1 MRLKR
6 LELFGFKSFAD
17 RTVID
22 FGQTTLTGIVGPNGC
37 GKSNVVDAVRW
48 VLGETRPTS
57 MRGSGMTDVIF
68 KGSASRPA
76 MGTAEVTMVLDND
89 QGVLEE
95 RGPEIAISRRLYASG
110 EGEYLIDG
118 QRVRL
123 KDVKDLLFDTGL
135 GSRGYSVLEQGRIDA
150 VLSANPAQRRAIFE
164 EAAGISRYR
173 QRRHETELRLKR
185 CEQDVERLDDLM
197 GELRSRVRS
206 LKIQATKAEKFVTAK
221 AEWTTG
227 RTRLLSHRLL
237 AAEGTLEVLRPAIEE
252 LEGGV
257 EGLRQ
262 RRSECEVGIEARE
275 SERSTVVAELGTVSS
290 EVGQISGDLR
300 ALEERKSQ
308 LAMRIASW
316 TASTEEETERAAAL
330 GVQLKER
337 EDELARITGEIDEL
351 RERTRAAEE
360 RAASLT
366 SQSREL
372 GKTYRQLR
380 SEVEAQNE
388 RVLDSLHQRTAS
400 ENKIVHLRE
409 AIPPM
414 TERLGRVTER
424 FQRSED
430 QVGDVREQLS
440 GARGSLESAVSVL
453 EDADRSLETVRADL
467 VTGRD
472 ALELARSER
481 SRLQVERAGLESKV
495 EALMDRERELEDL
508 SGGAR
513 RVLEA
518 SGQTDG
524 PCHQDDL
531 LGLVA
536 DQLRADTRLAR
547 AIDAVLGE
555 RAHALVARDAHV
567 ARRIVDWCETEE
579 VGQVGVVV
587 PPGVGAPDC
596 PPPSDFALFARFGA
610 GVEGRLGDLVQCDE
624 SMRPLVHALFC
635 DVVVVSSLDL
645 ALDLV
650 GREPGWRFVTPRGEF
665 VDAAGL
671 VGGHRELSQGFV
683 GRRSSAAEIER
694 SIARLASEIDQKE
707 AHIRSSEAAV
717 AELQQQLAAS
727 TEARDAAVEAHGEAE
742 SLVVSS
748 TARLSDLEASLES
761 HREEQAKAQSE
772 LARVEA
778 DLEEARAHKERAA
791 EAFETENARL
801 EQMEKGRRQLEAE
814 REDLQREEGR
824 AQVELTSA
832 TAESSNLEQRIN
844 DLDRL
849 IAETAAEIDRSKAR
863 VTTYSASADEGRSDI
878 EKINADSAALSEQQG
893 ELDARLEHLR
903 EEERNGAQRITEIRR
918 EAEAVQ
924 GELDR
929 SSEALASQR
938 MEAQAAEI
946 GQREVV
952 GRADEELGIDE
963 AALRD
968 AFAVEGAELMPSDE
982 LEAFEKQ
989 VAAVRAQLDRLG
1001 PVNVDAVHELEE
1013 VGARLEHLETQAAD
1027 LAEARR
1033 ALRETISTIDEESR
1047 RLFVETFEEVRGNFQ
1062 QIFRLLFGGG
1072 KADIRLEEGVDVLEA
1087 GVEIVARPPG
1097 RELLAIGLLSGGQR
1111 TMTALALLF
1120 AVFEARPSPF
1130 CVLDEVDAALDDAN
1144 IDRFLG
1150 MLDRFRQST
1159 QFIVVTHNKG
1169 TMAASQALYGVT
1181 MQVKGVSRF
1190 VAVELDEIDEF
1201 APESIGK
1208 ARDREAQADPLP
1220 GAPSPVDESGEPV
1233 KELAVHRP
1241 DASAEPAPSAATDD
1255 ASVEPVADEV

>member
-1 MRLKR
+1 
-6 LELFGFKSFAD
+6 
-17 RTVID
+17 
-22 FGQTTLTGIVGPNGC
+22 
-37 GKSNVVDAVRW
+37 
-48 VLGETRPTS
+48 
-57 MRGSGMTDVIF
+57 MTDVIF

-150 VLSANPAQRRAIFE
+150 VLSANPPSAGRSSRRRPGSAVTDSAGTRPSSASS
-164 EAAGISRYR
+164 AASRTWSASTISWAS
-173 QRRHETELRLKR
+173 
-185 CEQDVERLDDLM
+185 CAAA
-197 GELRSRVRS
+197 SRS

-547 AIDAVLGE
+547 GNPGGGARPGGDDAV
-555 RAHALVARDAHV
+555 
-567 ARRIVDWCETEE
+567 RR
-579 VGQVGVVV
+579 G
-587 PPGVGAPDC
+587 
-596 PPPSDFALFARFGA
+596 
-610 GVEGRLGDLVQCDE
+610 
-624 SMRPLVHALFC
+624 
-635 DVVVVSSLDL
+635 
-645 ALDLV
+645 
-650 GREPGWRFVTPRGEF
+650 
-665 VDAAGL
+665 
-671 VGGHRELSQGFV
+671 
-683 GRRSSAAEIER
+683 
-694 SIARLASEIDQKE
+694 
-707 AHIRSSEAAV
+707 
-717 AELQQQLAAS
+717 
-727 TEARDAAVEAHGEAE
+727 
-742 SLVVSS
+742 
-748 TARLSDLEASLES
+748 
-761 HREEQAKAQSE
+761 
-772 LARVEA
+772 
-778 DLEEARAHKERAA
+778 
-791 EAFETENARL
+791 
-801 EQMEKGRRQLEAE
+801 
-814 REDLQREEGR
+814 
-824 AQVELTSA
+824 
-832 TAESSNLEQRIN
+832 
-844 DLDRL
+844 
-849 IAETAAEIDRSKAR
+849 
-863 VTTYSASADEGRSDI
+863 
-878 EKINADSAALSEQQG
+878 
-893 ELDARLEHLR
+893 
-903 EEERNGAQRITEIRR
+903 
-918 EAEAVQ
+918 
-924 GELDR
+924 
-929 SSEALASQR
+929 
-938 MEAQAAEI
+938 
-946 GQREVV
+946 
-952 GRADEELGIDE
+952 
-963 AALRD
+963 
-968 AFAVEGAELMPSDE
+968 
-982 LEAFEKQ
+982 
-989 VAAVRAQLDRLG
+989 
-1001 PVNVDAVHELEE
+1001 
-1013 VGARLEHLETQAAD
+1013 
-1027 LAEARR
+1027 
-1033 ALRETISTIDEESR
+1033 
-1047 RLFVETFEEVRGNFQ
+1047 
-1062 QIFRLLFGGG
+1062 
-1072 KADIRLEEGVDVLEA
+1072 
-1087 GVEIVARPPG
+1087 
-1097 RELLAIGLLSGGQR
+1097 
-1111 TMTALALLF
+1111 
-1120 AVFEARPSPF
+1120 
-1130 CVLDEVDAALDDAN
+1130 
-1144 IDRFLG
+1144 
-1150 MLDRFRQST
+1150 
-1159 QFIVVTHNKG
+1159 
-1169 TMAASQALYGVT
+1169 
-1181 MQVKGVSRF
+1181 
-1190 VAVELDEIDEF
+1190 
-1201 APESIGK
+1201 
-1208 ARDREAQADPLP
+1208 
-1220 GAPSPVDESGEPV
+1220 
-1233 KELAVHRP
+1233 
-1241 DASAEPAPSAATDD
+1241 
-1255 ASVEPVADEV
+1255 